1 MWMLLI
7 FCVIFALIPGAA
19 LEQNCTHHN
28 VVEYLNI
35 SSDNKLLLYTR
46 PKKNWAEPLEVNLDF
61 TLVSILTVVE
71 KLQVLTTYFWL
82 FVKWKNDFVFWNPSD
97 FCNITHLTLPAD
109 KFWVPEISVEEQAN
123 EEKSRTS
130 PFVRVSSSGE
140 IMQFQTFHLTSSC
153 SLHIYRF
160 PFDKQKCNLTVL
172 SPMHSDKE
180 VMMKNNEITLEVDAK
195 SRNIY
200 LTNGEWKFNRI
211 SSYSYKIVGVE
222 MNYSAVTYQISM
234 QRRPVL
240 YVLNLILPTSALF
253 FLDMAISCTSA
264 SSSEKIS
271 FKITLILEVSVL
283 SLILNDILP
292 TSSDDPPVIAKFF
305 MGIFMIMVAGLLE
318 NYIAMTLKEMKP
330 PHWLLKSKGLVC
342 FRRKKNSFEN
352 PIPPPE
358 ETVQEQGESTAHTPA
373 GKEGV
378 EKETDVFVRTI
389 CSELRLIRNQVS
401 AQRSQAPANRKWNRI
416 VLCVEKLFCYTR
428 VLLSVLFITYIT
440 LMWREEK

>member
-292 TSSDDPPVIAKFF
+292 TSSDDPPVI
-305 MGIFMIMVAGLLE
+305 
-318 NYIAMTLKEMKP
+318 
-330 PHWLLKSKGLVC
+330 
-342 FRRKKNSFEN
+342 
-352 PIPPPE
+352 E